1 MRLADTAQEE
11 TMEII
16 HNGRKIVSAARRI
29 GTSWLLETTIW
40 PPTSDGTD
48 DPQLIQTIGA
58 ASESEEEAHTKAIK
72 IGQQLIDANCI

>member
-1 MRLADTAQEE
+1 
-11 TMEII
+11 MEII
-16 HNGRKIVSAARRI
+16 YNGRKVVSAVRRI
-29 GTSWLLETTIW
+29 GTNWLLETTIW

-72 IGQQLIDANCI
+72 IGKQLIDANCI

>member
-1 MRLADTAQEE
+1 
-11 TMEII
+11 MEVI
-16 HNGRKIVSAARRI
+16 HNGRKIVSGARRI
-29 GTSWLLETTIW
+29 GAGWLLETTIW
-40 PPTSDGTD
+40 PPSTSDGTD